1 MRIRAG
7 IGALKL
13 RRYMIIQQV
22 NDEVFQRFGK
32 LMPPDDDLAEIN
44 ERISRMEFQIDTA
57 EYPESIRWRIERVLS
72 TCHPNPVACTA
83 VELACLQYMDA
94 AADELLSFLFPSHKN
109 GIRLLEA
116 LKITYPGEEYI
127 DHMPELVGCTE
138 ILPLFLHIDVPSSEL
153 LFVGY
158 RAESALAAFL
168 SGGHWVP
175 PLLQGCFKLILP
187 EFSVAPL
194 ILNQETVS
202 EITDYIR
209 RFFAMPE
216 ARLFPVIQLTG
227 PALTG
232 KRFIV
237 RHCAKELGMHLVF
250 IHFHQ
255 FMDCGDGDFILKR
268 EMLIR
273 QAALYGA
280 AVCLTDVSFA
290 NPLFRDRLIQLVKKW
305 PLCNP
310 FFITATEHINL
321 VNNLKNSVLS
331 ISMKKPDSINNLT
344 LWQEMAKRYLP
355 GRDFNALEVADK
367 LPLPA
372 GLVKRAVEA
381 IALSPEKYV
390 TISDISRLC
399 YSMLETESVPSLKRV
414 ETSYTMDQLKLNKTL
429 KDTIQSICDRILNR
443 MQVFD
448 IWEMHRLYPYG
459 RCISVLFTGPPG
471 TGKTMAASV
480 IANTVNMELYRVD
493 LSQLLDRYVG
503 ETEKRLEKVFAHGER
518 SNCIL
523 FFDEADA
530 IFGKRSVVSD
540 SNDRYANA
548 QVSFLLQRIE
558 EYDGIVIMASNYRD
572 NIDSAFTRRIG
583 YILDFTIPDQV
594 IRKEIWQSLFIDTME
609 YEELDFDFL
618 SEHFEI
624 SGAMIK
630 NIVLKAAFFAVNQK
644 QPISMEHICMALIQE
659 YSKIGVPI
667 HKEELGEYGYLL

>member
-13 RRYMIIQQV
+13 RRYMMIQKV
-22 NDEVFQRFGK
+22 NAKVFRRFGQFI
-32 LMPPDDDLAEIN
+32 PPGNNLTKIN
-44 ERISRMEFQIDTA
+44 EQISRMEFQIDSV
-57 EYPESIRWRIERVLS
+57 EYPEPIRWRIERILS

-83 VELACLQYMDA
+83 IELACLQYMDA
-94 AADELLSFLFPSHKN
+94 AASELLSLLFPGHKH

-127 DHMPELVGCTE
+127 DHMPELVECTE
-138 ILPLFLHIDVPSSEL
+138 ILPLFLHIDVLSSEL
-153 LFVGY
+153 LLVEY
-158 RAESALAAFL
+158 RAESDLAAFL
-168 SGGHWVP
+168 AGGHWVP

-187 EFSVAPL
+187 EFSVDPI
-194 ILNQETVS
+194 ILNQDAVF
-202 EITDYIR
+202 EITGYIR
-209 RFFAMPE
+209 RFLTMTDGH
-216 ARLFPVIQLTG
+216 LFPVIQIIG

-237 RHCAKELGMHLVF
+237 RHCAKELGMHLIF
-250 IHFHQ
+250 IQLHQ
-255 FMDCGDGDFILKR
+255 FMDCSDGDFTLKK

-273 QAALYGA
+273 QAALYDA
-280 AVCLTDVSFA
+280 AVCLTDVSFT
-290 NPLFRDRLIQLVKKW
+290 NPLFRERFIQLVTKW
-305 PLCNP
+305 PLCIP
-310 FFITATEHINL
+310 FFVTTTEHINL
-321 VNNLKNSVLS
+321 VNNLKNPVLH
-331 ISMKKPDSINNLT
+331 IFIEKPDNMNNLT
-344 LWQEMAKRYLP
+344 LWQEMVRLYLP

-367 LPLPA
+367 LPLPI
-372 GLVKRAVEA
+372 GLVKRAVQI
-381 IALSPEKYV
+381 IAMSPEKYSTV
-390 TISDISRLC
+390 SDISRLC
-399 YSMLETESVPSLKRV
+399 YSILETEAVPSLKRV
-414 ETSYTMDQLKLNKTL
+414 QTPYTMDQLKLNKTL
-429 KDTIQSICDRILNR
+429 KDSIQSICDRILNR

-448 IWEMHRLYPYG
+448 IWKMHRLYPYG
-459 RCISVLFTGPPG
+459 RCVSVLFTGPPG

-480 IANTVNMELYRVD
+480 IANTVNMGLYRVD

-503 ETEKRLEKVFAHGER
+503 ETEKRLETVFAHAER

-530 IFGKRSVVSD
+530 IFGKRGTVSD
-540 SNDRYANA
+540 SNDRYSNA
-548 QVSFLLQRIE
+548 QISFLLQRIE

-572 NIDSAFTRRIG
+572 NIDSAFTRRIS
-583 YILDFTIPDQV
+583 YILNFTIPDQA

-609 YEELDFDFL
+609 YEEIDFDFL

-659 YSKIGVPI
+659 YGKIGVPI
-667 HKEELGEYGYLL
+667 RKEELGEYGYIL